1 MDKWFEFPEFINFP
15 LAEWIDTI
23 VDWVMTNWAAGFD
36 AISDAILWM
45 LLRIEDF
52 LVFDVEGFSIPLLIV
67 VLLALLVAW
76 RLLHKFW
83 TGLLVAVGVALIGS
97 LFTSFSLPWWVI
109 TLMVGLLAW
118 RVMGRWWMGLI
129 MALLLVGIGSFG
141 YWDLVME
148 TLAIVIVAV
157 IISIAMGIPTGIIM
171 ARSDRIE
178 GVLKPI
184 LDAMQTMPSFVYL
197 VPAMMLFG
205 LGKVPAVFATII
217 YAAPPVIRLTNAGI
231 RQVSQSVIEASR
243 ALGSTS
249 RQTLFEVQL
258 PLAIPSITVGINQT
272 TMMALAMVVIA
283 SMVGAGGIGEE
294 VLRSL
299 QNVDIGRG
307 FEAGLSIVLLAI
319 VIDRISSAF
328 ASRQQIKG
336 G

>member
-1 MDKWFEFPEFINFP
+1 MDNWFEFPEFINFP

-23 VDWVMTNWAAGFD
+23 MDWVTTNWAAGFD

-52 LVFDVEGFSIPLLIV
+52 LVFDPESFSILLLII
-67 VLLALLVAW
+67 VLLAVLAAW
-76 RLLHKFW
+76 RLLRNFW
-83 TGLLVAVGVALIGS
+83 TGLLVAVGVAFIGS
-97 LFTSFSLPWWVI
+97 LFTSFSLPWIVI
-109 TLMVGLLAW
+109 TLLVGLLAW
-118 RVMGRWWMGLI
+118 RVMGRWWMGPI

-141 YWDLVME
+141 YWDLAME

-157 IISIAMGIPTGIIM
+157 FISIAMGIPTGIIM
-171 ARSDRIE
+171 ARSDRIG

-184 LDAMQTMPSFVYL
+184 LDAMQTMPSFIYL

-299 QNVDIGRG
+299 QNLDIGRG
-307 FEAGLSIVLLAI
+307 FEAGLSIVFLAI
-319 VIDRISSAF
+319 IIDRITSAF
-328 ASRQQIKG
+328 ASRQQG
-336 G
+336 EVG

>member
-1 MDKWFEFPEFINFP
+1 MAKWFEFPDINIP
-15 LAEWIDTI
+15 LAEWIDNI
-23 VDWVMTNWAAGFD
+23 MDWVTTNWAAGFD
-36 AISDAILWM
+36 AISDAILWL
-45 LLRIEDF
+45 LLRIADF
-52 LVFDVEGFSIPLLIV
+52 LVFDIDGFSIPLLIV

-76 RLLHKFW
+76 RLLHNFW
-83 TGLLVAVGVALIGS
+83 TGLLVAFGIAFIGS
-97 LFTSFSLPWWVI
+97 LFTSFSLPWFAI
-109 TLMVGLLAW
+109 ILMTGLLAW
-118 RVMGRWWMGLI
+118 RVMHRWWMGVI
-129 MALLLVGIGSFG
+129 MSLLLVIIGSFG
-141 YWDLVME
+141 YWDISME

-157 IISIAMGIPTGIIM
+157 IISMAIGIPTGIVM

-178 GVLKPI
+178 RVLKPI

-197 VPAMMLFG
+197 VPAMMLFS

-283 SMVGAGGIGEE
+283 SMVGAGGLGKE

-299 QNVDIGRG
+299 QNIDIGRG
-307 FEAGLSIVLLAI
+307 FEAGLSIVFLAI
-319 VIDRISSAF
+319 IIDRITSAL
-328 ASRQQIKG
+328 ASREQIKG
-336 G
+336 E